1 MDSVFTPFVIS
12 EICLYGLSVTLIMV
26 ITLFINTKP
35 RIWDILLCLLFGAV
49 NTGAIIMLK
58 GNFELAVAAVTVLL
72 WAGMRMLSTKR
83 HVMEIILSGSITFSA
98 LMHFYIFGALV
109 ASLTD
114 DLFIMICLAL
124 YACLLCA
131 LFIIFYRCNITI
143 FKSNWIKDFFEPDDK
158 AVKRNRYSVFALFII
173 INLLTM
179 IAIYSGAGRNDVVQ
193 NAVLT
198 LISAVLIVLFFLLIK
213 VLVEYCIL
221 HDINAR
227 NLRYQQNLEQFMK
240 VIRSQRHDFNVHL
253 HAISGL
259 VESGN
264 FDQCK
269 EYVATMVRESNA
281 INDVLPVHSPII
293 SAMLHGF
300 REEAESAGI
309 NMDIEILY
317 DMKELAVTPY
327 DLNRILGNLIQNAI
341 DEIRRNKDNQYG
353 IRLKISKA
361 DNMTVID
368 ISNRFDPLVQNVN
381 HMFNDKYTTK
391 RRHDGIGL
399 NTILRITESYGG
411 MIYPE
416 IHDDIIHFILRLPN
430 ERQ

>member
-1 MDSVFTPFVIS
+1 MSPAFTPFVLS
-12 EICLYGLSVTLIMV
+12 EIVLYGLSITLIMI

-35 RIWDILLCLLFGAV
+35 RVLDVLLCIIFGGLSTYATILLSGE
-49 NTGAIIMLK
+49 
-58 GNFELAVAAVTVLL
+58 FELGVSAVTVLL
-72 WAGMRMLSTKR
+72 WSGARMLSTKR
-83 HVMEIILSGSITFSA
+83 HIMEIILSGSITFSA
-98 LMHFYIFGALV
+98 LMHFNIFITLV
-109 ASLTD
+109 SCLTD
-114 DLFIMICLAL
+114 DLFKTICLAL
-124 YACLLCA
+124 YAFLLCA
-131 LFIIFYRCNITI
+131 LFLIFFMCNITI
-143 FKSNWIKDFFEPDDK
+143 FKINWMKDFFEPDDK
-158 AVKRNRYSVFALFII
+158 AVRRNRYSVFALFII
-173 INLLTM
+173 INVLTM
-179 IAIYSGAGRNDVVQ
+179 IAIYSGADKNDVTQ

-198 LISAVLIVLFFLLIK
+198 LISAVLIVLFFMLIK

-221 HDINAR
+221 HDINLR
-227 NLRYQQNLEQFMK
+227 NIRYQQNLEQFMK

-259 VESGN
+259 IETNN
-264 FDQCK
+264 FEQCK
-269 EYVATMVRESNA
+269 EYVATMVKESNA

-300 REEAESAGI
+300 REDAESRGI
-309 NMDIEILY
+309 HMDIEILY
-317 DMKELAVTPY
+317 DMKELSVAPY

-341 DEIRRNKDNQYG
+341 DEIKRNKDDKYG
-353 IRLKISKA
+353 IRLRISKA

-368 ISNRFDPLVQNVN
+368 ISNRFDPLLHNIN

-416 IHDDIIHFILRLPN
+416 INDDIIHFILRLPN
-430 ERQ
+430 AEQ

>member
-1 MDSVFTPFVIS
+1 MGSAFTPFVIS
-12 EICLYGLSVTLIMV
+12 ELCLYGLSVTLIMV

-35 RIWDILLCLLFGAV
+35 RIWDILFCLLFGGL
-49 NTGAIIMLK
+49 NTGATVLLK
-58 GNFELAVAAVTVLL
+58 GDFELAVAAITVLL
-72 WAGMRMLSTKR
+72 WAGTRMLSNKR
-83 HVMEIILSGSITFSA
+83 HVVEIILSGSVTFSA
-98 LMHFYIFGALV
+98 LINFHIFGALI
-109 ASLTD
+109 SGLTN
-114 DLFIMICLAL
+114 DLFLTICLLL

-131 LFIIFYRCNITI
+131 LFIIFYRCKITI
-143 FKSNWIKDFFEPDDK
+143 FKSNWIKDFFEPDDMV
-158 AVKRNRYSVFALFII
+158 VKRNRYCVFTLFIAV
-173 INLLTM
+173 NLLTM
-179 IAIYSGAGRNDVVQ
+179 IALYSGAAKNDVIQ
-193 NAVLT
+193 NALLT

-221 HDINAR
+221 HDTNER

-259 VESGN
+259 IEAGN
-264 FDQCK
+264 FGQCR

-281 INDVLPVHSPII
+281 INDVLPVHSAII
-293 SAMLHGF
+293 SAMLYGF
-300 REEAESAGI
+300 RQEAESAGI
-309 NMDIEILY
+309 RMDIEVLY

-381 HMFNDKYTTK
+381 HMFNDKYSTK

-430 ERQ
+430 EQQ